1 MSKAAPKKTI
11 AKPGAGQLSLR
22 GFFAPKPAAST
33 PSTKTESPLSPET
46 DPKTTKTEAA
56 PPAKTDTPL
65 KLDKG
70 LAAAPS
76 PEANT
81 ISPATQPAG
90 SKDAADVPAA
100 KPAAGASEPAAKPA
114 APASEPAAKKASLF

>member
-1 MSKAAPKKTI
+1 MSTKAAAAAAPKKTI
-11 AKPGAGQLSLR
+11 SKQGAGQLSLR

-46 DPKTTKTEAA
+46 DPKTTRPEAA
-56 PPAKTDTPL
+56 APAKTDTPL

-81 ISPATQPAG
+81 STPSTQPVATDQEM
-90 SKDAADVPAA
+90 DAAD
-100 KPAAGASEPAAKPA
+100 EPAAKPA
-114 APASEPAAKKASLF
+114 APAKPA